1 MKGWMTRW
9 MIEWMGCM
17 QDGCIGRSIDGWIN
31 GCIDGYNHGRT
42 DETVYLILDI
52 PIGS

>member
-9 MIEWMGCM
+9 MTEWMGCM
-17 QDGCIGRSIDGWIN
+17 HDGCIGRSIDGWVN
-31 GCIDGYNHGRT
+31 GCIDGYMHRWT
-42 DETVYLILDI
+42 DVTVYLILDI